1 MSVNLEAEAERLAR
15 LCTSEGSWNCPRPAF
30 GQVCPNVYCDDV
42 EPEHWLEIL
51 KKEAENER
59 RNAESIA

>member
-1 MSVNLEAEAERLAR
+1 MSVNLEAEAERLAK

-51 KKEAENER
+51 KKENENGQ
-59 RNAESIA
+59 SKD